1 MGALSAAKASTSVR
15 IPREVILETLEMG
28 RKLESIVAT
37 LEILLDGESLR
48 DIEEG
53 LKDIEKGNVVRCKA
67 VDVTRVL
74 G

>member
-1 MGALSAAKASTSVR
+1 MGTLPAAKASTSVR

>member
-53 LKDIEKGNVVRCKA
+53 NVVRCKA